1 VSIARPPSLSVPTAA
16 AQDLGARVAQLETQV
31 EALAAALEE
40 AQEILRFV
48 RVDPEPIN
56 GLAGPH
62 WIVEGANVHVRSGS
76 GATNDGC
83 VLEAPDYPNC
93 ESLTG
98 LGNLVVG
105 YNEDRRGVPDRS
117 GSHNLVLGRS
127 HIYGSFGGLVAGR
140 LNTILGAFAS
150 VSGGNRNVASGDF
163 SSVSGGS
170 RNRASGVFSSVSG
183 GLFNRASGG
192 VASVSGGLDGDAS
205 GRMASVTGGAFN
217 EASGSCASVSG
228 GQFNEAAGGG
238 GAGSFCAGEG
248 GVSSVSGGARN
259 LASGDFSSVSGGEN
273 RTAPE
278 EFSWAAGSLLEPN

>member
-1 VSIARPPSLSVPTAA
+1 MKRTSTFLIGIILLVTVMLAASAQTAA
-16 AQDLGARVAQLETQV
+16 AQGRRARVAQLEAQV

-40 AQEILRFV
+40 VQEILQFV
-48 RVDPEPIN
+48 RVESEPIN

-98 LGNLVVG
+98 RGNLIVG
-105 YNEDRRGVPDRS
+105 YNEGRRGVPDRS

-150 VSGGNRNVASGDF
+150 VSGGNRNSASGDF
-163 SSVSGGS
+163 SSVSGGG
-170 RNRASGVFSSVSG
+170 NNEASG
-183 GLFNRASGG
+183 GL
-192 VASVSGGLDGDAS
+192 ASVSGGLESDAS
-205 GRMASVTGGAFN
+205 GRMASVSGGAFN
-217 EASGSCASVSG
+217 KASGSCASVSG
-228 GQFNEAAGGG
+228 GKSNEAAGGG
-238 GAGSFCAGEG
+238 GGGSFCAGEG
-248 GVSSVSGGARN
+248 GVSSVSGGAHN

-278 EFSWAAGSLLEPN
+278 DFNWVAGSLLEPN